1 MKQFFNKKI
10 KTVAKSQR
18 LGLIGSKPTIL
29 IIFGATGDL
38 AVRKLLPALFHL
50 FQKNLLPPKFKIIA
64 WSRRPFK
71 DADYYAFI
79 KNALR
84 EKKIFL
90 EPKALAKFLKY
101 IQYHQG
107 LFDTP
112 DSYKDLKKSLVK
124 IDQYEWK
131 ECSNKLF
138 HLAVPSDFY
147 EEILKNISHFGLAI
161 SCSDGAGWPDS
172 PSFSVGWTRIL
183 IEKPFGKDTATA
195 EKLDKLLG
203 KLFREEQI
211 FRIDH
216 YLAKETLQNITLFR
230 FSNVL
235 FEPIWNNK
243 YIEKVEIKLFESL
256 DIQGR
261 GNFYDNIGAL
271 RDVGQNHMLRMLALI
286 AMENPKSPDVK
297 SVWQER
303 TKILHAL
310 QSIPFSNI
318 AKHAVRGQYNGYRK
332 EPNVKP
338 NSTTETY
345 FKIKTFINNKRWQGV
360 PFYLES
366 GKVMKEKKSEIVVY
380 LKKSVSFFCPVD
392 QTCDYQ
398 NTVTFAIQPEE
409 GISVCFWAK
418 KPGLTSHLE
427 PKNLSFSYI
436 HDRKEKQAVDDYG
449 RILFDCIRGD
459 QTFFTGTEEV
469 KASWEFITPII
480 NAWQKIPLHIYK
492 KGSDGPNIKI
502 P

>member
-1 MKQFFNKKI
+1 MLLPNPMN
-10 KTVAKSQR
+10 KSQ
-18 LGLIGSKPTIL
+18 LATKKPTIL
-29 IIFGATGDL
+29 VIFGATGDL
-38 AVRKLLPALFHL
+38 AIRKLLPALFHL

-64 WSRRPFK
+64 WSRRPFRK
-71 DADYYAFI
+71 GDYHAFV
-79 KNALR
+79 KKAFR
-84 EKKIFL
+84 GKKISL
-90 EPKALAKFLKY
+90 DVKILTKFLKY

-112 DSYKDLKKSLVK
+112 DSYKELKKSLVK
-124 IDQYEWK
+124 IDRHEWK

-161 SCSDGAGWPDS
+161 SCSDGE
-172 PSFSVGWTRIL
+172 GWTRVL
-183 IEKPFGKDTATA
+183 IEKPFGKDTVTA
-195 EKLDKLLG
+195 EKLDELLG

-216 YLAKETLQNITLFR
+216 YLAKEALQNITLFR
-230 FSNVL
+230 FSNIL

-297 SVWQER
+297 NIWKER
-303 TKILHAL
+303 TKILNSL
-310 QSIPFSNI
+310 QSVPVADI
-318 AKHAVRGQYNGYRK
+318 AKYAVRGQYKGYRS
-332 EPNVKP
+332 EENVQPDSK
-338 NSTTETY
+338 TETY
-345 FKIKTFINNKRWQGV
+345 FKLKTFINNKRWNGV

-366 GKVMKEKKSEIVVY
+366 GKAMKEKKSEIVVH
-380 LKKSVSFFCPVD
+380 LKKSTSFFCPID
-392 QTCDYQ
+392 QLCDYQ
-398 NTVTFAIQPEE
+398 NTITFKIQPEE

-418 KPGLTSHLE
+418 RTGLTSHLE
-427 PKNLSFSYI
+427 PKNLSFSYNNGG
-436 HDRKEKQAVDDYG
+436 KTKQTVDDYE
-449 RILFDCIRGD
+449 RVLFDCIRGD

-469 KASWEFITPII
+469 KASWKFITPII
-480 NAWQKIPLHIYK
+480 DAWQKIPLHIYK
-492 KGSDGPNIKI
+492 KGGNGPETILDF
-502 P
+502 

>member
-1 MKQFFNKKI
+1 MRQTI
-10 KTVAKSQR
+10 ATT
-18 LGLIGSKPTIL
+18 KPTIL

-38 AVRKLLPALFHL
+38 AIRKLLPAVFHL

-64 WSRRPFK
+64 WSRRPFSN
-71 DADYYAFI
+71 ADYHKFL
-79 KNALR
+79 KNALKG
-84 EKKIFL
+84 KKISLRPSRSEANTVPRPLGASF
-90 EPKALAKFLKY
+90 ESKTFTKFLRY
-101 IQYHQG
+101 ISYHQG
-107 LFDTP
+107 LFDIS
-112 DSYKDLKKSLVK
+112 DSYKKLKKTLVK
-124 IDQYEWK
+124 IDQHEWK

-161 SCSDGAGWPDS
+161 SCSDGAGW
-172 PSFSVGWTRIL
+172 TRIL

-195 EKLDKLLG
+195 EKLDEFLG

-216 YLAKETLQNITLFR
+216 YLAKEALQNITLFR
-230 FSNVL
+230 FSNLL

-271 RDVGQNHMLRMLALI
+271 RDVGQNHILRMLALI

-310 QSIPFSNI
+310 QPMLSADV
-318 AKHAVRGQYNGYRK
+318 AKYAMRGQYKGYRR
-332 EPNVKP
+332 EANIQP

-345 FKIKTFINNKRWQGV
+345 FKIKTFINNKRWNGV

-366 GKVMKEKKSEIVVY
+366 GKAMKEKKSEIIVH
-380 LKKSVSFFCPVD
+380 LKKSISFFCPVD

-398 NTVTFAIQPEE
+398 NIITFKIQPEE
-409 GISVCFWAK
+409 GISVRFWAK
-418 KPGLTSHLE
+418 KTGLTSHME
-427 PKNLSFSYI
+427 AKNLSFSY
-436 HDRKEKQAVDDYG
+436 HSDEKIKQTVDDYE
-449 RILFDCIRGD
+449 RVLFDCIRGD

-480 NAWQKIPLHIYK
+480 AAWQKIPLYTYK
-492 KGSDGPNIKI
+492 KGSNGPYAADI
-502 P
+502 